1 MTASV
6 LRLLPLAVLL
16 GVLVGCNDDKVT
28 SCTETSDCS
37 GSEICSDGICGPPS
51 ETTDCESDDDCVDGS
66 VCLENVCIAP
76 VAGDEDG
83 DGVADEDDN
92 CVRTANPD
100 QVDTD
105 GDGVGDACEEI
116 VLPGCGGSGECGLD
130 EVCSE
135 GACQVVECT
144 PAQDLCPSDSV
155 CVGTICRFAPP
166 CNGDAECADVLGVC
180 VDGQCAPGCETNAEC
195 GGRRTTACV
204 DMTCVFACS
213 TDAQC
218 DDNESCIDNFCL
230 PNECSGTGIEGC
242 PDGERCDG
250 DGRCEP
256 YTACAD
262 DGDCSDDEFCEDGI
276 CEEANACISDLNCDD
291 GELCLDG
298 FCRPVQ
304 GCANDGECAADE
316 TCVGEFC
323 VPFLCRG
330 QEDCD
335 AGETCEEGACIPV
348 PDTTIGEVVIL
359 TRPSPLVPGASLAFT
374 AIALD
379 GDGVAIPGAT
389 IAFASSNSDVASFSG
404 VILTAGTTRGET
416 QVTAS
421 AGGVTSLPVTIVN
434 VGDEADDTTRI
445 VVVDAQTAIPLLDA
459 VIVVD
464 GVEFV
469 VDETGTA
476 DLSDS
481 SGTIHVF
488 ADGYDY
494 ATFMGVSA
502 GSTVL
507 APLSPATGFAATGGF
522 TGEMSYESIS
532 TSGDA
537 SIGLAGAA
545 IPGNLA
551 DLDLT
556 NLLGDPINTSI
567 SVPGLG
573 GQEFPLPGG
582 LVISVDFFGIGDVKG
597 EYFARSTDGFNFAWG
612 LAGQVRV
619 QELIDLFTGGGGG
632 GDIASILGA
641 ILPLFESFDHGLEA
655 YASEALPLVED
666 DGDFDGDG
674 NTDELV
680 PDYDSFPGI
689 DLEPSVPQA
698 YRTAVNL
705 ETLPVIDGEQT
716 EIAVLVGG
724 VVVDGVGF
732 VPTGISAANA
742 PGGDPETVILRM
754 APSHSGLGVGEFG
767 VVALAFGNA
776 GAGFGADGIQL
787 PANIS
792 TRIFF
797 GSRLPEAIDF
807 GAFTTLGAYE
817 WSAETRFF
825 AGDPA
830 GTELVRVS
838 LIGAEASWH
847 VYADGA
853 DASEFG
859 LPTPP
864 EGFDDPTVGA
874 FARIDAIEATT
885 DYADL
890 IGAGGASLMRLN
902 DVATGFARA
911 ELR

>member
-1 MTASV
+1 MTATA
-6 LRLLPLAVLL
+6 LRFIPLVALFAAL
-16 GVLVGCNDDKVT
+16 AGCNDDKVT
-28 SCTETSDCS
+28 SCADVSDCS
-37 GSEICSDGICGPPS
+37 GNEICTDGTCGPPPV
-51 ETTDCESDDDCVDGS
+51 TTDCTTDDDCAEGSICLES
-66 VCLENVCIAP
+66 VCVAP
-76 VAGDEDG
+76 VEGDQDG
-83 DGVADEDDN
+83 DGIPDEEDN
-92 CVRTANPD
+92 CVRTPNPD
-100 QVDTD
+100 QVDSD
-105 GDGVGDACEEI
+105 EDGVGDACEEI
-116 VLPGCGGSGECGLD
+116 VLPGCGSSSECALD
-130 EVCSE
+130 EVCSA

-144 PAQDLCPSDSV
+144 PAQDLCPTDSV

-166 CNGDAECADVLGVC
+166 CGGDAECASVLGEC

-204 DMTCVFACS
+204 DTTCVFACS

-218 DDNESCIDNFCL
+218 DDNESCVDNFCL

-256 YTACAD
+256 YTSCGD
-262 DGDCSDDEFCEDGI
+262 DGDCADDEFCEGGI
-276 CEEANACISDLNCDD
+276 CEEAIACVSDLNCGA
-291 GELCLDG
+291 GEICQNG
-298 FCRPVQ
+298 FCRPAQ
-304 GCANDGECAADE
+304 GCEDAGDCAPDE
-316 TCVGEFC
+316 SCVGALC

-348 PDTTIGEVVIL
+348 PDTAVVEVVIL
-359 TRPSPLVPGASLAFT
+359 TRPSPIVPGASLAFT

-379 GDGVAIPGAT
+379 ASGTAIPGT
-389 IAFASSNSDVASFSG
+389 IIGFESSNAGVGSFSG
-404 VILTAGTTRGET
+404 VVLTGGATAGET

-421 AGGVTSLPVTIVN
+421 AGGVTSLPVTVVN
-434 VGDEADDTTRI
+434 LGAETDTTRV

-459 VIVVD
+459 IVVAD
-464 GVEFV
+464 GEEFP
-469 VDETGTA
+469 VDESGTA
-476 DLSDS
+476 DLGAT
-481 SGTIHVF
+481 SGTVHVF

-494 ATFMGVSA
+494 ATFIGVGEGA
-502 GSTVL
+502 AVL
-507 APLSPATGFAATGGF
+507 APLSPASGFAATGGF
-522 TGEMSYESIS
+522 TGEMSYDSIS

-556 NLLGDPINTSI
+556 NLLGDPVNTSI

-582 LVISVDFFGIGDVKG
+582 LVISVDFFGIGDVKAD
-597 EYFARSTDGFNFAWG
+597 YFARSADGFNFAWG

-632 GDIASILGA
+632 GDIAAILGA
-641 ILPLFESFDHGLEA
+641 ILPLFESFDHGLET

-666 DGDFDGDG
+666 SADFDGDG
-674 NTDELV
+674 NSDELV
-680 PDYDSFPGI
+680 PDYDAFPGI
-689 DLEPSVPQA
+689 DLEPGVPQA

-705 ETLPVIDGEQT
+705 ETLPLIDGEQT

-767 VVALAFGNA
+767 VVALAFGSA

-797 GSRLPEAIDF
+797 GSRLPETINF
-807 GAFTTLGAYE
+807 GAFTTLGEYE

-825 AGDPA
+825 SGEAA
-830 GTELVRVS
+830 ETELVRIT
-838 LIGAEASWH
+838 LIGPDASWH
-847 VYADGA
+847 VYSDGG
-853 DASEFG
+853 DGMEFG
-859 LPTPP
+859 LPSPP
-864 EGFDDPTVGA
+864 DGFDDPTIGA
-874 FARIDAIEATT
+874 FARIDAIDAST